1 MFAVGGA
8 AVYPAIPSHQH
19 FRALGPEGLACSL
32 VLNLDQPERRVTK
45 NKPRAIGGP
54 GRNLSSY
61 ETNYQQREIR
71 SQGYLK
77 SLPVPRPPS
86 NFPTQKLGRCG
97 PGGTRT
103 RTL

>member
-1 MFAVGGA
+1 MCSPALSRHSFALIICSACLREFTVRLA
-8 AVYPAIPSHQH
+8 PH
-19 FRALGPEGLACSL
+19 RAG
-32 VLNLDQPERRVTK
+32 RRYADSQK
-45 NKPRAIGGP
+45 HEPRATCGP